1 MGLSVS
7 VGQLAWCLAEGCD
20 EEEIEY
26 ARRNIREVNRVLAEN
41 GLPPH
46 VEPEALPPFRD
57 RCRGVGLPYSMI
69 HSLRRAVAY
78 ARRAPEE
85 FAPPMTG
92 DPTRD
97 PRVEDELTIYF
108 DSHLICHSDAD
119 GFYVPIDFPEPLYY
133 DGGILGSS
141 QGAMRELVQVAP
153 LLGIDL
159 VDGHLTDQMADV
171 LNDDSDG
178 PLEAERYVWFQF
190 FERFRRS
197 VEQGGSGHLRLSRPG
212 L

>member
-7 VGQLAWCLAEGCD
+7 VGQLAWCLAEGGD

-26 ARRNIREVNRVLAEN
+26 ARRNVREVNRVLAEN
-41 GLPPH
+41 KLPPH
-46 VEPEALPPFRD
+46 VEPETLPPFND

-69 HSLRRAVAY
+69 HYLRRAVAY

-85 FAPPMTG
+85 FVPPMPG
-92 DPTRD
+92 DPTED
-97 PRVEDELTIYF
+97 PRVDDELTIHF
-108 DSHLICHSDAD
+108 DSHLICHSDGD

-133 DGGILGSS
+133 DGGILDSS

-153 LLGIDL
+153 LLGITL

-171 LNDDSDG
+171 LNADGDG
-178 PLEAERYVWFQF
+178 PLRTERYVWFKL
-190 FERFRRS
+190 FERFRQS
-197 VEQGGSGHLRLSRPG
+197 LEAGALVTFG
-212 L
+212 